1 MTIAFSLKMRLLKN
15 EVQLI
20 YNVVLVSDA
29 QQSDPVIH
37 VLTLCD
43 RIDCS
48 LLGSSAHG
56 ISQARRL
63 EWVAISSSR
72 GSSQQGLKLYLLYWQ
87 TDSLPLSYGCDLM
100 EKPIYI
106 FCSYSFP
113 LPMGYEVLFPVP

>member
-72 GSSQQGLKLYLLYWQ
+72 GSSRPRDRTCLSCVSCIGRQSLYHLVTWE
-87 TDSLPLSYGCDLM
+87 S
-100 EKPIYI
+100 
-106 FCSYSFP
+106 
-113 LPMGYEVLFPVP
+113 EVA